1 MKTKAIKVLEY
12 NKIIAKLR
20 EQAGS
25 EMAKKII
32 SELQPFHEVPV
43 IRDMLMETTEAVTL
57 IVHKGPLPLG
67 GFYDIE
73 DSLHLARKGGTL
85 TMKQLLQVHY
95 NMSLARRITVFLK
108 SDLPPL
114 PIIQGIGEVL
124 AVHKRLEE
132 EIDRCI
138 LSEDEMADNASPEL
152 RSIRR
157 SITRQND
164 ALKARMN
171 QILNSADNKT
181 MLQDAIETM
190 LDGRYVIPVK
200 KHCP

>member
-1 MKTKAIKVLEY
+1 MKKKAINVLEY
-12 NKIIAKLR
+12 NKIIAQLK

-32 SELQPFHEVPV
+32 SELQPFHDVPT

-73 DSLHLARKGGTL
+73 DSLHFVRKGGTL
-85 TMKQLLQVHY
+85 TMGQLLKIYH
-95 NMSLARRITVFLK
+95 NLHLARQVVLFLK

-114 PIIQGIGEVL
+114 PVIQSIREVI

-138 LSEDEMADNASPEL
+138 ISDDEMYQVAGMKSSL
-152 RSIRR
+152 
-157 SITRQND
+157 
-164 ALKARMN
+164 
-171 QILNSADNKT
+171 
-181 MLQDAIETM
+181 
-190 LDGRYVIPVK
+190 
-200 KHCP
+200 